1 MADEKEIELSL
12 TDSAMMS
19 DSGVHLSTGTNRSDD
34 EVMDFL
40 RELMGEM
47 KQQIVSLRGEMK
59 EQNVSL
65 RGEIKQQNVGLRGE
79 LKQINKHCDDII
91 EKMKDRT
98 EKWKRDA
105 DKCNENK
112 DD

>member
-1 MADEKEIELSL
+1 
-12 TDSAMMS
+12 
-19 DSGVHLSTGTNRSDD
+19 
-34 EVMDFL
+34 MDFL

-105 DKCNENK
+105 DKYNENK
-112 DD
+112 DDQVMDTKVGDVSESNMIMMVA